1 MSGKKKGG
9 LSQFL
14 YGTVTGK
21 TIVNYGMS
29 VGASVVIIGALFK
42 IQHYPGAS
50 AMLVIGLGTEA
61 LLFLLG
67 ALEPQHLSTDWSK
80 VYPELAHSDE
90 EADDYEETHGEE
102 TAEIEGSDLPV
113 TEQLDNLLQEAKIG
127 PELIESLGSGLRG
140 LKDTTERLADV
151 SDASVATNEY
161 VASIRNAASNVGE
174 LSDTYARAAESLTGL
189 STNSEA
195 GASLGEHLSSMST
208 NLEQLNHTYAA
219 QLEGSKAQLESTQKY
234 FSGIEELLSSLNASV
249 EDAKNYRSQ
258 MAELSSNISQLNTVY
273 GNMLTAMSGNRG

>member
-9 LSQFL
+9 LPQFL
-14 YGTVTGK
+14 YGTTKGK

-29 VGASVVIIGALFK
+29 IGASVVIVGALFK

-50 AMLVIGLGTEA
+50 IMLIIGLGTEA

-90 EADDYEETHGEE
+90 DDEDYLDEHEESSADSG
-102 TAEIEGSDLPV
+102 LPV
-113 TEQLDNLLQEAKIG
+113 TEQLDNMLEDAKIG
-127 PELIESLGSGLRG
+127 PELIESLGTGLRG
-140 LKDTTERLADV
+140 LKDTTDRLADV

-161 VASIRNAASNVGE
+161 VTSIRNAASNVGE
-174 LSDTYARAAESLTGL
+174 LSDTYAKAAESLTGL
-189 STNSEA
+189 STNSAA

-208 NLEQLNHTYAA
+208 NLEQLNETYAA
-219 QLEGSKAQLESTQKY
+219 QLEGSKSQLAATQKY
-234 FSGIEELLSSLNASV
+234 FSGIEELLASLHDSV
-249 EDAKNYRSQ
+249 EDAKNYKSQ
-258 MAELSSNISQLNTVY
+258 MAELSNNISQLNTVY

>member
-9 LSQFL
+9 LPQFL
-14 YGTVTGK
+14 YGTTKGK

-29 VGASVVIIGALFK
+29 IGASVVIVGALFK

-50 AMLVIGLGTEA
+50 IMLIIGLGTEA

-90 EADDYEETHGEE
+90 DYLDEHEESSADSG
-102 TAEIEGSDLPV
+102 LPV
-113 TEQLDNLLQEAKIG
+113 TEQLDNMLEDAKIG
-127 PELIESLGSGLRG
+127 PELIESLGTGLRG
-140 LKDTTERLADV
+140 LKDTTDRLADV

-161 VASIRNAASNVGE
+161 VSSIRNAASNVGE
-174 LSDTYARAAESLTGL
+174 LSDTYAKAAESLTGL
-189 STNSEA
+189 STNSAA

-208 NLEQLNHTYAA
+208 NLEQLNETYAA
-219 QLEGSKAQLESTQKY
+219 QLEGSKSQLAATQKY
-234 FSGIEELLSSLNASV
+234 FSGIEELLASLHDSV
-249 EDAKNYRSQ
+249 EDAKNYKSQ
-258 MAELSSNISQLNTVY
+258 MAELSNNISQLNTVY

>member
-9 LSQFL
+9 LPQFL
-14 YGTVTGK
+14 YGTTKGK

-29 VGASVVIIGALFK
+29 IGASVVIVGALFK

-50 AMLVIGLGTEA
+50 IMLIIGLGTEA

-90 EADDYEETHGEE
+90 DYLDEHDESSADSG
-102 TAEIEGSDLPV
+102 LPV
-113 TEQLDNLLQEAKIG
+113 TEQLDNMLEDAKIG
-127 PELIESLGSGLRG
+127 PELIESLGTGLRG
-140 LKDTTERLADV
+140 LKDTTDRLADV

-161 VASIRNAASNVGE
+161 VSSIRNAASNVGE
-174 LSDTYARAAESLTGL
+174 LSDTYAKAAESLTGL
-189 STNSEA
+189 STNSAA

-208 NLEQLNHTYAA
+208 NLEQLNETYAA
-219 QLEGSKAQLESTQKY
+219 QLEGSKSQLAATQKY
-234 FSGIEELLSSLNASV
+234 FSGIEELLASLHDSV
-249 EDAKNYRSQ
+249 EDAKNYKSQ
-258 MAELSSNISQLNTVY
+258 MAELSNNISQLNTVY